1 MVKSESQKKYKKS
14 TAVRFVKE
22 RLSELRAEERRRVCL
37 PVYVMVFIDTLLQIL
52 GLRPCKDFAVLRCD
66 EFVDKFLPFLK
77 VEKEAIPNYKLHV
90 AVLVCIPA
98 INVFTYLLYESTFH
112 VAQVLQKCTH
122 QPN

>member
-1 MVKSESQKKYKKS
+1 MKERLS
-14 TAVRFVKE
+14 E

-37 PVYVMVFIDTLLQIL
+37 SMFTCIYVMVFIDILLQIL

-66 EFVDKFLPFLK
+66 EIVDKFLPFLK